1 MSERT
6 LSTPEKIEERAYELY
21 LERGGQDGDD
31 LADWLA
37 AERELTEFP
46 EQDNSGAP
54 KPRPNTASLQA
65 TSPEAGRIAQK
76 VR

>member
-1 MSERT
+1 MSERKV
-6 LSTPEKIEERAYELY
+6 STPEQIEQRAYQLY
-21 LERGGQDGDD
+21 LERGCEDGND

-46 EQDNSGAP
+46 EQFNSGAP
-54 KPRPNTASLQA
+54 KPRPNAASLQA
-65 TSPEAGRIAQK
+65 TSPEAGRIAQE